1 MKKII
6 AFVLALVCILS
17 FVGCNKQKSTGN
29 ITTPNSDTYMVM
41 EVKESVLLVAEIG
54 EDGKAVESKQ
64 YSVPNEFHSS
74 NIAVGDKIKI
84 EHNGEILETF
94 PMQFARIHSM
104 EYIDTGTGLATTVII
119 D

>member
-1 MKKII
+1 MKKAL
-6 AFVLALVCILS
+6 AFVLALVCVLV
-17 FVGCNKQKSTGN
+17 FVGCNSQKPTGN

-41 EVKESVLLVAEIG
+41 EVKESILLVAEIG

-74 NIAVGDKIKI
+74 NISVGDTIKI

-94 PMQFARIHSM
+94 PMQFGRIHSM
-104 EYIDTGTGLATTVII
+104 EFQDAETGLTTTVTI